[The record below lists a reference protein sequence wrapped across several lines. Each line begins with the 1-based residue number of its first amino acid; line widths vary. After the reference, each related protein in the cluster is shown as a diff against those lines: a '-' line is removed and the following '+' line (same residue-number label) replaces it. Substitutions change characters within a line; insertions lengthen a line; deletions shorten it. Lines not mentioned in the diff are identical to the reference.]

1 VKRGVRLD
9 SGCSRDDNTRTAVTP
24 EQSHMTEPQFIFPDW
39 PAPANVRAVVTTRV
53 GGASRAPYD
62 SFNLA
67 AHVGDDPAAVRANRA
82 QLRSVLQLP
91 GEPVWLRQVH
101 GVNLIDAARAP
112 VAPEADGAFAKQPG
126 AVCAV
131 LTADCLPVLL
141 CDGAGTRVAVLHAGW
156 RGLAAG
162 VIEQGVQALGVPG
175 HDLLAW
181 LGPAIGP
188 QAFEVGP
195 EVRDAFMRRDARAA
209 DAFRSSNG
217 DRYRADIYLLARQR
231 LMRLGIETVYGG
243 GFCTVTD
250 HARFYSYRRDG
261 ACGRMASLIWL
272 SDGQ

>member
-1 VKRGVRLD
+1 
-9 SGCSRDDNTRTAVTP
+9 
-24 EQSHMTEPQFIFPDW
+24 MTHQQFIIPDW
-39 PAPANVRAVVTTRV
+39 PAPANVRVVVTTRI

-82 QLRSVLQLP
+82 QLRSTLQLP

-101 GVNLIDAARAP
+101 GVNVIDAARAP
-112 VAPEADGAFAKQPG
+112 AESEADGAFATQPG
-126 AVCAV
+126 AVCVV
-131 LTADCLPVLL
+131 LTADCLPVFL
-141 CDGAGTRVAVLHAGW
+141 CDRAGTRVAVLHAGW

-162 VIEQGVQALGVPG
+162 VIEQGVQALQVAGPA
-175 HDLLAW
+175 LLAW

-195 EVRDAFMRRDARAA
+195 EVRDAFVRHDAQAA
-209 DAFRSSNG
+209 NAFRTRRG
-217 DRYRADIYLLARQR
+217 DRYLADIYSLARQR
-231 LMRLGIETVYGG
+231 LVRLGVEAVHGG
-243 GFCTVTD
+243 GFCTATD

-272 SDGQ
+272 GNGS